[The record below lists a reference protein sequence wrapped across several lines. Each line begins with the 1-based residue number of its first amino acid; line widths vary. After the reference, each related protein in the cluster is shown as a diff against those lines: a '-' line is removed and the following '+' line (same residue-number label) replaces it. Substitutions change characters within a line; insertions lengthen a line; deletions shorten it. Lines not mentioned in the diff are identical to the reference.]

1 MGSQENSSAKERIQT
16 IHSVK
21 LKDFF
26 YKLGGWF
33 FGELKFFFPQIMGGF

>member
-21 LKDFF
+21 FKDFF

-33 FGELKFFFPQIMGGF
+33 LENEILFSTNYGWV